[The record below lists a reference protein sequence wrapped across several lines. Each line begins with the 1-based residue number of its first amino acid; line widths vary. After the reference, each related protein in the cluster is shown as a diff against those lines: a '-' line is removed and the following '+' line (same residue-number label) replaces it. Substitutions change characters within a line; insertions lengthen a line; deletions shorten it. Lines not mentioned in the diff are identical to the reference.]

1 MVQRTG
7 PSSQEVPPA
16 GEAFNKFV
24 THRTDLFYA
33 WEATQK
39 ALGYSQAVQVG
50 DTVYVSGTASLNE
63 KFETLHANDL
73 PAQMRFIYQR
83 IGESLAKFSLDFRH
97 VVRENMFVTDM
108 SALMPAMGFRKSIY
122 GDGPFPASTTV
133 EVSKLFLPGLMI
145 EIEVTANSSVPLARR

>member
-1 MVQRTG
+1 MAQ
-7 PSSQEVPPA
+7 
-16 GEAFNKFV
+16 
-24 THRTDLFYA
+24 RTDLFYA

-39 ALGYSQAVQVG
+39 ALGYSQAVKVG

-63 KFETLHANDL
+63 KFEALYPDDL

-83 IGESLAKFSLDFRH
+83 IGESLAKFSLGFGH
-97 VVRENMFVTDM
+97 VVRENMYVTDM

-145 EIEVTANSSVPLARR
+145 EIEITASAAVARPNE